1 MFSIRLSIYLIALA
15 FICLALG
22 ANTFTSVSH
31 AQNISGQEFTPDT
44 RRAVSAQGS
53 FGPNRTRPNSTAPVR
68 TEDLRERAV
77 NSDEARRTVRPPARE
92 LYSYGN
98 STEALIGAGTPLMR
112 VLHTSQLSITS
123 TAGTD
128 EQYVDRNN
136 DMVADERTTFDS
148 LGGSFDIAVGRS
160 GARYEVY
167 SAVDNKGTATTTD
180 DELIGVLVT
189 ALDTN
194 GDFVRDNG
202 FSQTYNLRRDFN
214 LPSAASVVTGVSKQG
229 REFVIVSSSGY
240 YNYND
245 RNDPNN
251 EPTAGV
257 VLLVRDDT
265 TGGFDTTRSR
275 ELVKVGSNL
284 IYNAN
289 ALALL
294 PNNDLLIADFDLDEI
309 HIVRDR
315 DGDGIPDTLDAK
327 PYYSYRFSNDA
338 PLDIAANSR
347 GVVFSHSFGNDAVM
361 LALYDDNWDG
371 YADHDEVVVVGLSLD
386 NNLFFHG
393 MTVDRVGNVYI
404 IEDAS
409 GAADSTSTG
418 GNGGAPQVDVFPDPN
433 MTGFLQDGAVFA
445 FADGRGQQ
453 AMSGLAFG
461 ALAPNPINDAQ
472 FFVAQHYRD
481 FLGREPDAGGL
492 SYWTSQITQC
502 GTDRNCIN
510 SRRVGVSA
518 AYFIELEFQDT
529 GYFVYRMYKASLGRK
544 PSFAEFSSDRSK
556 VVAGSNLEASK
567 QSFADEWIT
576 RTEFKQAYPST
587 MTPSD
592 FVNKLMDTANLK
604 PYTTERQHLIQE
616 MQSGATRSQV
626 MREVI
631 EFAEFKQREYNP
643 SFVLMQYFGYLR
655 RDADAGGYQ
664 FWLNI
669 LSSKLPQDASGYR
682 AMVCAFLTSRE
693 YQERF
698 GQQLART
705 NVDCGS

>member
-1 MFSIRLSIYLIALA
+1 MSIKRFSVYLIFLS
-15 FICLALG
+15 FISLALG
-22 ANTFTSVSH
+22 ANTFTRVTH
-31 AQNISGQEFTPDT
+31 AQNISAREFTPDT
-44 RRAVSAQGS
+44 RRAVSAQG
-53 FGPNRTRPNSTAPVR
+53 NVARNAARPNSTAPVR
-68 TEDLRERAV
+68 TESLRERAI
-77 NSDEARRTVRPPARE
+77 NSDEARNVARPPSSE
-92 LYSYGN
+92 DYSSVN
-98 STEALIGAGTPLMR
+98 NTDALIGAGTPLTR

-136 DMVADERTTFDS
+136 DMAADERTTFDS

-167 SAVDNKGTATTTD
+167 SAIDDRGTQTTAD
-180 DELIGVLVT
+180 DQLIGVLVT

-202 FSQTYNLRRDFN
+202 FSQTYNLRRDFS
-214 LPSAASVVTGVSKQG
+214 LPSAASIVTGVSKQG
-229 REFVIVSSSGY
+229 REFVVVSSSGY
-240 YNYND
+240 YNYNNS
-245 RNDPNN
+245 NDPNN

-265 TGGFDTTRSR
+265 TGGFDNARSR
-275 ELVKVGSNL
+275 ELVKVGSNR

-309 HIVRDR
+309 HIVRDS
-315 DGDGIPDTLDAK
+315 DGDGMPDTFDAK

-347 GVVFSHSFGNDAVM
+347 GVVFSHSYGNDTVM
-361 LALYDDNWDG
+361 LALYDDNSDG
-371 YADHDEVVVVGLSLD
+371 YADRDEEVVVGLSLD

-393 MTVDRVGNVYI
+393 LTVDRLGNVYI

-409 GAADSTSTG
+409 GAADSASTG
-418 GNGGAPQVDVFPDPN
+418 GNGGSPQIDVFPDPN
-433 MTGFLQDGAVFA
+433 MTGFLQNGAIFA
-445 FADGRGQQ
+445 LADRGGSQ
-453 AMSGLAFG
+453 ALSGLAFG

-502 GTDRNCIN
+502 GATWNCIN

-529 GYFVYRMYKASLGRK
+529 GSFVYRMYRASLGRK
-544 PSFAEFSSDRSK
+544 PSFAEFNSDRSK
-556 VVAGSNLEASK
+556 VVAGSNLEANK
-567 QSFADEWIT
+567 QSFADEWVT
-576 RTEFKQAYPST
+576 RAEFKQAYPST
-587 MTPSD
+587 MTPND

-604 PYTTERQHLIQE
+604 PYATERQHLIQE
-616 MQSGATRSQV
+616 MSSGATRSQIV
-626 MREVI
+626 REVI
-631 EFAEFKQREYNP
+631 EFTEFKQKEYNP

-655 RDADAGGYQ
+655 RDADTGGYQ

-669 LSSKLPQDASGYR
+669 LNSRLPQDASGYR